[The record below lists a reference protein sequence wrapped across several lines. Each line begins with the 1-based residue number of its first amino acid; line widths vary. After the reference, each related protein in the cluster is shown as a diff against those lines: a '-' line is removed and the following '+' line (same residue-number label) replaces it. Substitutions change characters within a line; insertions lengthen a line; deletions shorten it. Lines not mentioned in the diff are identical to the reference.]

1 MNLPRVL
8 KTIRVHVDLP
18 LDHLRELWPEKLH
31 GARIGALLHS
41 ASVSSHLEH
50 ASQILE
56 RHNGDLLRLCAF
68 FGPQHGFLGQT
79 QDNMVEWQSYEH
91 PRVVIRVYSLYG
103 DHREPTAE
111 ILEHVAALVVDLP
124 AIEARYYAF
133 IWMLNI
139 C

>member
-56 RHNGDLLRLCAF
+56 RHNAALLRLCAF
-68 FGPQHGFLGQT
+68 FATQHGFSGQT
-79 QDNMVEWQSYEH
+79 QHQMLEWQSYAH
-91 PRVVIRVYSLYG
+91 PLLGVQFY
-103 DHREPTAE
+103 
-111 ILEHVAALVVDLP
+111 DL
-124 AIEARYYAF
+124 
-133 IWMLNI
+133 
-139 C
+139 